1 MEEDYY
7 GYNETEDGYEY
18 FYEAYG
24 DVTFYNYKD
33 DMLREAIK
41 LDDLKAVENLV
52 ETYPTCIRD
61 YDNDPMTQTKDPIL
75 LRAKSPEMVSLLL
88 THGADVSNKVAFIED
103 YDLLTDLCECQYH
116 EDIFIAM
123 LAYGVDTSHLEKYD
137 IRLHKLYPSWT
148 PRVNWGRWSIY
159 KTVKAFRSIFK
170 ERANVVKTKEKTL
183 QRLVFY
189 VMNKSIPTDILEKV
203 FSYL

>member
-123 LAYGVDTSHLEKYD
+123 LAYGVDTQVGLLESIGDGGAY
-137 IRLHKLYPSWT
+137 IR
-148 PRVNWGRWSIY
+148 
-159 KTVKAFRSIFK
+159 
-170 ERANVVKTKEKTL
+170 
-183 QRLVFY
+183 Q
-189 VMNKSIPTDILEKV
+189 
-203 FSYL
+203 